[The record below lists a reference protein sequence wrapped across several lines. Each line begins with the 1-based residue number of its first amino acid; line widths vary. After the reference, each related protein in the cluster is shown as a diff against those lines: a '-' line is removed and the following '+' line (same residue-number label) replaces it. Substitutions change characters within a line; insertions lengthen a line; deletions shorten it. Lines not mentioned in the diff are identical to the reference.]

1 MFIPVVKV
9 DCVFVRGSA
18 SKFGHVTGRDALD
31 DCIRPRR
38 ANAKEKCALQSSLPD
53 ELGDVSLET

>member
-1 MFIPVVKV
+1 MFIPVAKV
-9 DCVFVRGSA
+9 VCVFVRGSA
-18 SKFGHVTGRDALD
+18 SKFGHMSGRDALG

-38 ANAKEKCALQSSLPD
+38 ANAKEKCALQSLPD